1 MTRLTSVAVLLATL
15 ALSSALPL
23 PAAAQAPPRRLQLS
37 FESDGTVTLHAASV
51 SVREVLME
59 WARQCGCAIVNAPNV
74 PGTIDM
80 PVEFNRARQDVV
92 LASLLRRAAGF
103 VLTPRR
109 AGMTGP
115 SQFETVYV
123 LPTSNAS
130 ASAAAYVPPQPAF
143 TPVAPPTAGSPAD
156 EIPPV
161 TPIPSL
167 PPQAG
172 SAAGQPQTP
181 APPAAPQQPARIGV
195 PTRFVPIVPIGG
207 STPAAPT
214 PGAGAPGSPGTPP
227 APAPSP
233 GASTVPVVPAR

>member
-1 MTRLTSVAVLLATL
+1 MTRLTPVAVLLVIL
-15 ALSSALPL
+15 ALLSALPL

-74 PGTIDM
+74 PGTLDV
-80 PVEFNRARQDVV
+80 PVEFDHARQDVV

-130 ASAAAYVPPQPAF
+130 ASAAAYAPPQPAF

-172 SAAGQPQTP
+172 PTAGQPQAP
-181 APPAAPQQPARIGV
+181 APAAAPQQPARIGV

-207 STPAAPT
+207 STPAAPPPST
-214 PGAGAPGSPGTPP
+214 AAPGSPGTPP
-227 APAPSP
+227 APAPSS